1 LAGRM
6 RTAWVRW
13 VFYALLVIFAVDM
26 LGIVLPFSPFR
37 GVAVDYYIA
46 GGLVVVVGMFLCAFY
61 EFEDRWA
68 KLANRVATQTSS
80 LEPAI
85 QSLKRTSD
93 ESATEA
99 KRRIAELDLE
109 VRNIGDGITGFN
121 ESFAEMKK
129 EVADFAGKVEKLAE
143 EEVSAVKE
151 AFANNEKVTL
161 KMAEAQSGVRRQ
173 AEAVDARLSKV
184 EGGVRRLEE
193 VLSRVEGSGRET
205 EEEMEEAG
213 ERASKLE
220 DDLGELKTSISKAN
234 AEATKT
240 LEAVTRLEKKSNGI
254 DGRVSSVAKSQ
265 ARIPR
270 LERSVSKIEGQ
281 LTKISKSEPRI
292 TRIERSVA
300 KIEAKVTKLSPKPA
314 VRSARRTRRRRPK
327 KAAAP
332 EPAQTVPEEVRQL
345 EEEVQ
350 EPAEPPASEG
360 PQESQES
367 QEYRGSASQ

>member
-1 LAGRM
+1 MKAGSRSGLVGRM
-6 RTAWVRW
+6 GTAWLRW

-26 LGIVLPFSPFR
+26 LGIALPFSPFR

-68 KLANRVATQTSS
+68 KLANRLATQTSS

-99 KRRIAELDLE
+99 KRRIAELDLD
-109 VRNIGDGITGFN
+109 VRNIGDGIAGFN

-173 AEAVDARLSKV
+173 AEAVDAKLSKV
-184 EGGVRRLEE
+184 DGAVRRLEE
-193 VLSRVEGSGRET
+193 ALSRVEKSGS
-205 EEEMEEAG
+205 EAKAGIDEVG

-220 DDLGELKTSISKAN
+220 
-234 AEATKT
+234 EALEE
-240 LEAVTRLEKKSNGI
+240 LEAGASE
-254 DGRVSSVAKSQ
+254 AQ
-265 ARIPR
+265 AR
-270 LERSVSKIEGQ
+270 
-281 LTKISKSEPRI
+281 
-292 TRIERSVA
+292 
-300 KIEAKVTKLSPKPA
+300 
-314 VRSARRTRRRRPK
+314 
-327 KAAAP
+327 
-332 EPAQTVPEEVRQL
+332 
-345 EEEVQ
+345 
-350 EPAEPPASEG
+350 ASETL
-360 PQESQES
+360 
-367 QEYRGSASQ
+367 ASHNAPGERVPLN